1 MIKAILVRVQNFSKA
16 FLKDRRGANELL
28 ATIGIIAIT
37 VGILVAV
44 SPTMRSTV
52 SSMITNA
59 LNSAS
64 NFFNSAIQGQ

>member
-1 MIKAILVRVQNFSKA
+1 MIKAILVRVQNFLKSL
-16 FLKDRRGANELL
+16 LKDKRGANELL

-44 SPTMRSTV
+44 SPTMRTTI

-64 NFFNSAIQGQ
+64 NFFNNAVQGQ